1 MPTNLER
8 MKYVLTKNPGLLVKA
23 PGKILRKTQK
33 HFHPLKSL
41 QLQIN
46 KNKRKKTRRLNNYEN
61 PKRVLIYVIYEDQPQ
76 LQSYKLFFLK
86 ALADLSDKVL
96 IDFK

>member
-8 MKYVLTKNPGLLVKA
+8 MKYVLTKNPKLLVKA
-23 PGKILRKTQK
+23 PGKILRKTRK

-46 KNKRKKTRRLNNYEN
+46 KNKRKR
-61 PKRVLIYVIYEDQPQ
+61 
-76 LQSYKLFFLK
+76 
-86 ALADLSDKVL
+86 LADLIIMKIL
-96 IDFK
+96 NEY

>member
-46 KNKRKKTRRLNNYEN
+46 KNKRKKTR
-61 PKRVLIYVIYEDQPQ
+61 
-76 LQSYKLFFLK
+76 
-86 ALADLSDKVL
+86 
-96 IDFK
+96 